1 MKYMSIEIYERGQ
14 IQFFIIDMQS
24 ISTRRNSLELKL
36 IQVRHRWVN
45 MTSFPFQSHW
55 EQLAHRS
62 GTFMCFAMQNHSTFL
77 NGIFKG
83 KIWLLK

>member
-1 MKYMSIEIYERGQ
+1 MSIEIYERGQ

-55 EQLAHRS
+55 EQLAHVNHS
-62 GTFMCFAMQNHSTFL
+62 DTFMSFAMQNNSTFL
-77 NGIFKG
+77 TGIFKG
-83 KIWLLK
+83 IIR

>member
-1 MKYMSIEIYERGQ
+1 MEYMSIEIYERGQ

-24 ISTRRNSLELKL
+24 ISIQRNIQELKL

-45 MTSFPFQSHW
+45 MTPFPFQSHW

-62 GTFMCFAMQNHSTFL
+62 GTFVFCNAKSQY
-77 NGIFKG
+77 IFK
-83 KIWLLK
+83 WDF